1 MRDYKK
7 DFPIFSAKE
16 NDGLIY
22 FDNAATA
29 QKPRAVLEAVQ
40 TPTVGVPLPFRKV
53 CRLDPVGSKIIL
65 EQSEHKRSVQKTFLM
80 LNNEHLK
87 QCNIK
92 SNCRCYGVQ
101 FRNRQEGTGKK
112 QIVIP
117 K

>member
-1 MRDYKK
+1 LPIQA
-7 DFPIFSAKE
+7 DFFWQKGGFSCPKQ
-16 NDGLIY
+16 
-22 FDNAATA
+22 FAAWTA
-29 QKPRAVLEAVQ
+29 AVLEAVQ

-80 LNNEHLK
+80 SNNEHLK

-112 QIVIP
+112 QTMIP
-117 K
+117 KRNVM